1 MSDVVPEQSFEEQ
14 PTDLVVGAASPPIP
28 PAPEGVI
35 DAELYRLTMTVV
47 AQMDAMVTEYYQGD
61 GHRYVPYREKRQV
74 KTFDS
79 GWPNVWSKE
88 KDETRVNRAD
98 LFGHKRSVIDPFA
111 YDDIPGMAELKEYV
125 TTTQAIH
132 ERIRPHSATSN
143 LSDEFADSMM
153 DTTIVLL
160 PSSIYDRATAL
171 GLELSDPAVGDLYVQ
186 REKSWLAPLLE
197 YQLVVPLLLTDI
209 EISDEGVQ
217 IDDVT
222 RIERLTDDDLRRISE
237 VDRFTVMAPL
247 ADAAKWAVVVDMPPM
262 ENLGEGRIL
271 FARDA
276 PVDTSGAEAVCDAI
290 RIVSLARP
298 GWARVFRRPR
308 DWARHWEDNLPNLNH
323 VFTARRYPSYFEQG
337 GWLKSHTGVTAEEAA
352 QLPEI
357 AAELKR
363 ASPQAKL
370 ASRRLSM
377 ALLRDTPDD
386 QLIDACIGLE
396 ALLGQKGAEISYRVA
411 VRACALLAT
420 KPNEPRNPELT
431 FKLARKVYD
440 RRSELVHGST
450 SGKHVN
456 IQPYGDDRIFS
467 THSVAVWLVREI
479 LLERLLRPDWSVED
493 LDVLVLKGLAPTNP
507 ADPEGDAED
516 EQATQSEEPL
526 SDEA

>member
-1 MSDVVPEQSFEEQ
+1 M
-14 PTDLVVGAASPPIP
+14 
-28 PAPEGVI
+28 PEGVI
-35 DAELYRLTMTVV
+35 DAELYRLTLTVV
-47 AQMDAMVTEYYQGD
+47 VQMDAMVTGYYQGE

-74 KTFDS
+74 MAFDS

-88 KDETRVNRAD
+88 KDETRINRAD
-98 LFGHKRSVIDPFA
+98 LFAHKQSVIDPFA
-111 YDDIPGMAELKEYV
+111 YDDIPGMAALKAYV
-125 TTTQAIH
+125 TTTAAIR
-132 ERIRPHSATSN
+132 ERVRPNNAGGN
-143 LSDEFADSMM
+143 LSDELADSLM

-171 GLELSDPAVGDLYVQ
+171 GLKMSDPAVGDLYAQ
-186 REKSWLAPLLE
+186 RERSWLAPTLE

-209 EISDEGVQ
+209 DIPDEGLQ

-237 VDRFTVMAPL
+237 TDRFTVLAPL
-247 ADAAKWAVVVDMPPM
+247 ADAAKWAVVSDVPPM
-262 ENLGEGRIL
+262 ENLGDGRML
-271 FARDA
+271 FTRDA
-276 PVDTSGAEAVCDAI
+276 PIDTRGAETVCDAI

-308 DWARHWEDNLPNLNH
+308 DWARHWEDNLPNLTH
-323 VFTARRYPSYFEQG
+323 VFTARRYPSYFEEA

-352 QLPEI
+352 RLPAI
-357 AAELKR
+357 VAALKD
-363 ASPQAKL
+363 ASAQAKL

-420 KPNEPRNPELT
+420 KSDEPRDPELT
-431 FKLARKVYD
+431 FKLTRKVYE

-450 SGKHVN
+450 SGKHANV
-456 IQPYGDDRIFS
+456 QPNGASGPFS
-467 THSVAVWLVREI
+467 THSVAVWLVREV
-479 LLERLLRPDWSVED
+479 LLERLLRPDWTVED
-493 LDVLVLKGLAPTNP
+493 LDLLVLKGLAPINP
-507 ADPEGDAED
+507 SDPEGDAED
-516 EQATQSEEPL
+516 ERATAADETL
-526 SDEA
+526 DSDA